1 MDINLDLR
9 PLLATGNEA
18 VLDELVQA
26 CVAHGAA
33 ITYRGVPVLPLLL
46 DAQRFAALN
55 AIAQARPPG
64 FYQVLRASHGY
75 NEGHRLWR
83 RLVAQVAGMEAVFS
97 PLLAW
102 QELVTVMASEL
113 DVTRIV
119 ADWQFAPDTPG
130 AGCTLEVPW
139 EFPEAPVARTLA
151 DHFRH
156 ASGRPPNPVV
166 AETMTRIAAQV
177 SYQGRL
183 PGTPIT
189 PASRARADGYLSA
202 LSHGPRHTPDTRRPN
217 TIYDIPAVIPA
228 KDLVV
233 VFYAA
238 GGFEVVRNRDVAH
251 GGGGPLFALDTAPS
265 PPAWATR
272 AWF

>member
-9 PLLATGNEA
+9 PLLATGDEA

-26 CVAHGAA
+26 CVAYDAVV
-33 ITYRGVPVLPLLL
+33 TYRGEPVLPLLL

-55 AIAQARPPG
+55 AIAQARPSG
-64 FYQVLRASHGY
+64 FYGILRASHGHH
-75 NEGHRLWR
+75 EGHRLWR
-83 RLVAQVAGMEAVFS
+83 RLVATARGREAVFS
-97 PLLAW
+97 PLIAW
-102 QELVTVMASEL
+102 QELVTVLASEL
-113 DVTRIV
+113 DVTRMI

-130 AGCTLEVPW
+130 AGCTMEVPW

-151 DHFRH
+151 DHFQR
-156 ASGRPPNPVV
+156 AGSAPANPLVQ
-166 AETMTRIAAQV
+166 ETMTRIAAQV

-189 PASRARADGYLSA
+189 PASRACADGYLSG
-202 LSHGPRHTPDTRRPN
+202 LSHGPRYREGTRPASF
-217 TIYDIPAVIPA
+217 YDIRAVIPA
-228 KDLVV
+228 KELVL
-233 VFYAA
+233 VFYAT
-238 GGFEVVRNRDVAH
+238 GGYEVVRNRAIAQ
-251 GGGGPLFALDTAPS
+251 GEGGPLFALDTAPS

>member
-9 PLLATGNEA
+9 PLLATGDEA

-33 ITYRGVPVLPLLL
+33 ITNRGVPVLPLLL

-151 DHFRH
+151 DHFQRVGG
-156 ASGRPPNPVV
+156 AAAKPLAP
-166 AETMTRIAAQV
+166 ETMTRIAAQV

-189 PASRARADGYLSA
+189 PASRACADGYLSG
-202 LSHGPRHTPDTRRPN
+202 LSHGPRYREGTRPASF
-217 TIYDIPAVIPA
+217 YDIRAVIPA
-228 KDLVV
+228 KELVL
-233 VFYAA
+233 VFYAT
-238 GGFEVVRNRDVAH
+238 GGYEVVRNRAIAQ
-251 GGGGPLFALDTAPS
+251 GEGGPLFALDTAPS